1 MVPDAGKATRVPINL
16 PRSRRERAARG
27 DARSSEENASS
38 LDCVS
43 RSQTPAYAAFAWALV
58 FMVPHLY
65 WALGGTA
72 GLGDES
78 IEGVLAVINYAGIV
92 LSIVAAALAL
102 ALVRPLGASVSRRLL
117 LVGAW
122 GACVL
127 LSLRGGVG
135 LIQDIA
141 IALGASDEGVPA
153 LVLIFEPLFL
163 IGGILFGLAARQ
175 YAGAATRR

>member
-1 MVPDAGKATRVPINL
+1 
-16 PRSRRERAARG
+16 
-27 DARSSEENASS
+27 
-38 LDCVS
+38 
-43 RSQTPAYAAFAWALV
+43 
-58 FMVPHLY
+58 
-65 WALGGTA
+65 
-72 GLGDES
+72 
-78 IEGVLAVINYAGIV
+78 VLAVINYAGIV

-135 LIQDIA
+135 LTQDIA
-141 IALGASDEGVPA
+141 IALGASDEGLPA